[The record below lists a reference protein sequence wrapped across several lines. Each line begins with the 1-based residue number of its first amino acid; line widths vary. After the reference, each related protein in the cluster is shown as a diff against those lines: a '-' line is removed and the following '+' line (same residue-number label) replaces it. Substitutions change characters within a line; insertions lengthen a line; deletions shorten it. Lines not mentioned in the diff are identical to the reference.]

1 MEAMTGDITI
11 GKHNE
16 IKPFNAE
23 KMFKDLVAYGVGT
36 CGVNTA
42 PDAITM
48 GNLNEYVFSQLK
60 NYTFEEVKR
69 AIYFNASGEFPEKIK
84 PYNLFDVIFLSDVMT
99 QWLILKTQT
108 RNRITALLPKPK
120 EAEPE
125 TPQTLYQGLLNY
137 INKNQ
142 EFPFSWAWEPVF
154 NHMDKEGLIKD
165 TDEEKRTIWKAV
177 KTEFESK
184 LETELL
190 DVKDFIERGKMRDEL
205 PERVANEYRKRRIV
219 KNLQYLITPN

>member
-1 MEAMTGDITI
+1 MTGDITI

-120 EAEPE
+120 ESEPE
-125 TPQTLYQGLLNY
+125 TPQSLYQGLLNY

-142 EFPFSWAWEPVF
+142 EFPFSWAWEAVF

-165 TDEEKRTIWKAV
+165 TEEEKRTIWKAV
-177 KTEFESK
+177 KSELEMK
-184 LETELL
+184 LEMDLL
-190 DVKDFIERGKMRDEL
+190 TVADFIERSKLKDEL

>member
-1 MEAMTGDITI
+1 MTGDITI

-190 DVKDFIERGKMRDEL
+190 DVKDFIERGKMTSNRL
-205 PERVANEYRKRRIV
+205 
-219 KNLQYLITPN
+219 

>member
-1 MEAMTGDITI
+1 MTGDITI

-142 EFPFSWAWEPVF
+142 EFPFSWAWEAVF

-165 TDEEKRTIWKAV
+165 TEEEKRTIWKAV

-184 LETELL
+184 LELELM

-205 PERVANEYRKRRIV
+205 PERVANEYRKRRII